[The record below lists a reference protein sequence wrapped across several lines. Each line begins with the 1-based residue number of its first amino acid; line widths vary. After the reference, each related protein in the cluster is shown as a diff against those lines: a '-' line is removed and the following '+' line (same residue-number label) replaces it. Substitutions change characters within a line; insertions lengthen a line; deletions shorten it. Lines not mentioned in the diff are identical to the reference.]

1 MALFFHEVNYDLG
14 KDFLGLGRVRGTHPG
29 KFGVLN
35 YCSVW
40 LLLYVLGMGTK
51 SVCCVP
57 FLQLTYVF
65 EDQFYSKN
73 SLKSKEDFHGP
84 MTYATV

>member
-1 MALFFHEVNYDLG
+1 MEKMALFFCEVNYDLG

-51 SVCCVP
+51 SGCCVP
-57 FLQLTYVF
+57 LLQLTYV
-65 EDQFYSKN
+65 
-73 SLKSKEDFHGP
+73 
-84 MTYATV
+84 V